1 MNFEEQISAFIDG
14 ALTQQEETEFLHILS
29 VSPEKRALFH
39 SYQGVRAAFVSN
51 ARTSSVPAQL
61 DAAILGAAG
70 VIGAAGGVAGGAA
83 TGGAAAGGAAAGGTL
98 GTGGTIGAGGTAGMG
113 APAAGMAA
121 AGGAALWTT
130 GRIITA
136 ILLGLSLFTGGYFLN
151 DTLSP
156 VSDAP
161 APAAEQKSPSSSA
174 ISAMP
179 SDASVLSNASVPA
192 APSEPRVVY
201 RNVYVTRVDTVYIP
215 RREASPAIA
224 AKDEPRVIARY
235 DTVFVALMQT
245 APDLRPINIIEQ
257 RYSPTPVS
265 LPGRFE
271 VELQREHLTTYPYI
285 DYGRIGADRA
295 QQQFAAS
302 VGYVFDDHHTAG
314 ITAGEESFAM
324 EYYRVENDSLFLF
337 QRQPAL
343 FYGAGFYRYSQPLLP
358 GVTPELTLQLG
369 GCDYGPVFG
378 ARLAV
383 RLDPL
388 ERISLLIGANGTLLA
403 YQYKDKLF
411 TSHSLGLSY
420 GIRYRF

>member
-1 MNFEEQISAFIDG
+1 MNFEEQISAFMDG

-29 VSPEKRALFH
+29 VSPEKRALLH
-39 SYQGVRAAFVSN
+39 SYQGVRASLVSD
-51 ARTSSVPAQL
+51 ARTSSVPSQL

-83 TGGAAAGGAAAGGTL
+83 AGGALSAA
-98 GTGGTIGAGGTAGMG
+98 GTIGAGGTTGMGAAAAGMG
-113 APAAGMAA
+113 A

-151 DTLSP
+151 DALSP

-161 APAAEQKSPSSSA
+161 APAAQQKPPYSSA
-174 ISAMP
+174 ITTTPSVP
-179 SDASVLSNASVPA
+179 SDVSDPSA
-192 APSEPRVVY
+192 AAQTTPRIVY

-215 RREASPAIA
+215 RRDASPAMA
-224 AKDEPRVIARY
+224 AKDEPRVVARY
-235 DTVFVALMQT
+235 DTVFVALMQRV
-245 APDLRPINIIEQ
+245 PDQRPINIIEQ
-257 RYSPTPVS
+257 RYSPAPVS

-285 DYGRIGADRA
+285 DYGRIGADRV

-302 VGYVFDDHHTAG
+302 VGYVFDDHHAAG
-314 ITAGEESFAM
+314 ITAGEKSFAM
-324 EYYRVENDSLFLF
+324 EYYRVENDSLFLY

-383 RLDPL
+383 RFDPL